1 MDVLNRP
8 IPTADYSINVGIA
21 KGKKLKL
28 DEITGFIIV
37 FDGFKIPKA
46 SRSDFAEALTYLQE
60 KTIAADRYERAYP
73 ITKLYDFTDETADPE
88 EKTDGYGDLVG
99 MVEQPVKFSIMFPN
113 HGIEFHKNTRNMN
126 AYDGFRAYGIAR
138 NMICG
143 YTNSDGDLLPFEMN
157 MFINRQKI
165 GKKTGDLTM
174 LPAKLSFRDPLAF
187 STRLDVIEVPQ
198 DTDLEN
204 ELNGVIDL
212 TLSSPALNVVVVEEK
227 GTMTN
232 LFDKY
237 ASVLSKAANWEA
249 RDAVTKTAITI
260 STVVT
265 NATHKGFTFTYPSN
279 PNPVEVRTVS
289 PEALAVS
296 FMGSATAGGYE
307 SDGWCRLGE

>member
-8 IPTADYSINVGIA
+8 IPTSDSSINTGIA

-46 SRSDFAEALTYLQE
+46 SRSDFAEALSYLQS
-60 KTIAADRYERAYP
+60 KTIAADKYDRAYP

-113 HGIEFHKNTRNMN
+113 HGIEFHKNMRNAN
-126 AYDGFRAYGIAR
+126 AYDSFRAYGIAR

-143 YTNSDGDLLPFEMN
+143 YANSDGDLLPFEMN

-165 GKKTGDLTM
+165 GKTTGDLTM
-174 LPAKLSFRDPLAF
+174 LPAKLSFRDPKAF
-187 STRLDVIEVPQ
+187 STRLDVIEIPE

-212 TLSSPALNVVVVEEK
+212 VLSSPALNVVVVEEK

-232 LFDKY
+232 LYDKFG
-237 ASVLSKAANWEA
+237 SVLSQKSNWEA
-249 RDAVTKTAITI
+249 RDAVTKVAITLT
-260 STVVT
+260 TVT
-265 NATHKGFTFTYPSN
+265 TSPAHKGFAFTYPSN
-279 PNPVEVRTVS
+279 PNPVEVRTVD
-289 PEALAVS
+289 PEALATS

>member
-8 IPTADYSINVGIA
+8 IPTSDHSINTGIA

-46 SRSDFAEALTYLQE
+46 SRSDFAEALTYLQG
-60 KTIAADRYERAYP
+60 KTLAADRYDRAYP

-113 HGIEFHKNTRNMN
+113 HGIEFHKNMRNTN
-126 AYDGFRAYGIAR
+126 SYDSFRAYGIAR

-143 YTNSDGDLLPFEMN
+143 YANSDGDLLPFEMN

-165 GKKTGDLTM
+165 GKTTGDLTM
-174 LPAKLSFRDPLAF
+174 LPAKLSFRDTKAF
-187 STRLDVIEVPQ
+187 STRLDVIEIPE

-204 ELNGVIDL
+204 ELNGVIDMV
-212 TLSSPALNVVVVEEK
+212 LSSPALNVVVVEEK

-237 ASVLSKAANWEA
+237 ASVLSQASNWEA
-249 RDAVTKTAITI
+249 RDAVTKGAITI

-265 NATHKGFTFTYPSN
+265 NAAHKGFTFTYPSN
-279 PNPVEVRTVS
+279 PNPVEVRTVD
-289 PEALAVS
+289 PESLATS

-307 SDGWCRLGE
+307 SDGWCSLGE